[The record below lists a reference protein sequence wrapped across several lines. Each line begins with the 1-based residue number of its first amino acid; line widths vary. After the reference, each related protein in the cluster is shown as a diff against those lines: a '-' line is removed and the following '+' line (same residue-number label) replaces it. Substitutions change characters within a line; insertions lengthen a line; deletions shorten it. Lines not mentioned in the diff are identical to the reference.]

1 MSEALPKHYF
11 RIRENGASVYRVDT
25 ENRQRRIELNE
36 IALVNVRNGNIKPHG
51 DAILDEAD
59 RAAILGWLED
69 RRALIERRE
78 QDDAQRAIEQLNLT
92 THWAQSRASDEAL
105 EAVTDQILLALHD
118 LRTVLVRKKADR
130 LMKAEAGK
138 DAAE

>member
-118 LRTVLVRKKADR
+118 LRTVLVRKKAER
-130 LMKAEAGK
+130 LGGEQ
-138 DAAE
+138 E

>member
-118 LRTVLVRKKADR
+118 LRTVLVRKKAER
-130 LMKAEAGK
+130 LGGGQE
-138 DAAE
+138 